1 MCYFKTVFPFLISVA
16 CVTLSG
22 CHSDKEETPAEPE
35 TLITLEID
43 PSFVLISEA
52 WVYATDETGEVLD
65 VGRYYTGQTTKLSSI
80 KPVDKVNLTF
90 FQRYEKTHFTRIH
103 TYAAVPKG
111 SMLRFVGSSE
121 GGDTDASASIVLS
134 NVKDD
139 PGATLNMSNAYPDWT
154 KVGDDW
160 HANFSFYHDIPDLL
174 VIAYRD
180 DVPVYNWIKDLHN
193 GDEVT
198 RDFLADFHPFPHLLN
213 LDFEGANRGNIY
225 GYYSGKRSG
234 PGGVMLVDDI
244 LNTTYTPTPVLGYV
258 EGFDSYSTTIY
269 NQKENGTVTYYK
281 NGSPVTK
288 LTIPTFTFSLI
299 KKDKDGL
306 DFNFSED
313 YHFLTSTWAYTV
325 GLERANCEITAPKG
339 AVVKGPVI
347 PKEIQTFYADLPLN
361 NLSPAGIELF
371 QNIQGYT
378 YQDLLSEAFGNPRAA
393 SEYYIFA
400 PEY

>member
-1 MCYFKTVFPFLISVA
+1 MRYLKTVFPFLISVA
-16 CVTLSG
+16 CVALSG

-65 VGRYYTGQTTKLSSI
+65 VDRYYTGQTTTLSSV
-80 KPVDKVNLTF
+80 KQVDKVNLTF
-90 FQRYEKTHFTRIH
+90 FQRYERTHFTRIH

-111 SMLRFVGSSE
+111 TMLRFVGDSE
-121 GGDTDASASIVLS
+121 ADTDSHASIVLS
-134 NVKDD
+134 NFKDD
-139 PGATLNMSNAYPDWT
+139 PGGYLNLSNGYPDWT

-174 VIAYRD
+174 LTCYRD
-180 DVPVYNWIKDLHN
+180 GVPVYNWIKGLHN
-193 GDEVT
+193 GDEVK
-198 RDFLADFHPFPHLLN
+198 RDFLTDFYPFPHQLN
-213 LDFEGANRGNIY
+213 LDFEGANSGNVF
-225 GYYSGKRSG
+225 GYYTGKRSG
-234 PGGVMLVDDI
+234 PGGFLLVDNI
-244 LNTTYTPTPVLGYV
+244 LEPTYTPTPVLGYI
-258 EGFDSYSTTIY
+258 EGFDSYNTTVT
-269 NQKENGTVTYYK
+269 NLKDNGTVTYHK
-281 NGSPVTK
+281 NGSLVVN

-299 KKDKDGL
+299 KNDKDGL

-313 YHFLTSTWAYTV
+313 YDFLTSTWSYKV
-325 GLERANCEITAPKG
+325 GLERANCEITVQKG

-347 PKEIQTFYADLPLN
+347 PKEIQTFYPDLPLN
-361 NLSPAGIELF
+361 NLSPSSIELF

-378 YQDLLSEAFGNPRAA
+378 YQDLLSEAFGNPRGA

-400 PEY
+400 PGY